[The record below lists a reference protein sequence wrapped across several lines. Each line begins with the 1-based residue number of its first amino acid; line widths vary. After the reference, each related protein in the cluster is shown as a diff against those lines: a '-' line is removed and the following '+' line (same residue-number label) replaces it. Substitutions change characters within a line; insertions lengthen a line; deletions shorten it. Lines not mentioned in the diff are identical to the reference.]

1 MNFSR
6 QALLGIGMIIGGSVM
21 LYAMVQQIGTT
32 TDPEVAAA
40 IVEQPEN
47 KQPAPPP
54 LTTDIDTEKRLL
66 AQKQKERAARAA
78 EQQRRARE
86 FSAEQESAEAKALAK
101 SQAENEQYIAKNTPT
116 GGDSDSPEAAQPTV
130 TTPKVQ
136 PRVDTAAA
144 KPNNDNQKVAQQ
156 KQIEAQKLA
165 AAKMKAEAEEQAK
178 INKQTQALS
187 READRKVADAKLK
200 AEAEKAAA
208 LKKKQAEEQA
218 AKVEAAKAQPPKS
231 ASDYKV
237 KNGDAL
243 SKIAR
248 QHNVSVSAL
257 AQANKISSASSIQI
271 GQTLTIP
278 SAKQVQRL
286 EREAAAE
293 KKAAEDKRKKEE
305 AAAAQAANAQKNLIA
320 ARQEVKDTDAKGS
333 FGVQVALATNQSKA
347 NEVVK
352 KYEAA
357 GYKVKTVNVGT
368 GRGVRVIVGP
378 ERGKIAA
385 LALKDKVNS
394 DASVG
399 ANGAWVRYWD

>member
-6 QALLGIGMIIGGSVM
+6 QALLGIGMIVGGSVM

-32 TDPEVAAA
+32 NDPEVAA
-40 IVEQPEN
+40 IVEQPVI
-47 KQPAPPP
+47 KAPAP
-54 LTTDIDTEKRLL
+54 LTTDIETEKRLL

-78 EQQRRARE
+78 EQERRAKE

-101 SQAENEQYIAKNTPT
+101 SQAENEQYIANSAPAA
-116 GGDSDSPEAAQPTV
+116 GDSDSPEAAQTSLV
-130 TTPKVQ
+130 TPKVQ
-136 PRVDTAAA
+136 TRANTAVT
-144 KPNNDNQKVAQQ
+144 KPNTDSQKTAQQ
-156 KQIEAQKLA
+156 NQAEAEKRA
-165 AAKMKAEAEEQAK
+165 AVKKKAEAEEQAA
-178 INKQTQALS
+178 IRKQTQALS
-187 READRKVADAKLK
+187 READKKLADTKKK
-200 AEAEKAAA
+200 AEDEKAAA
-208 LKKKQAEEQA
+208 LKKKQEQA
-218 AKVEAAKAQPPKS
+218 AKDEAAKAQPPKS

-237 KNGDAL
+237 KSGDAL

-257 AQANKISSASSIQI
+257 AQANKISPSSSLQI
-271 GQTLTIP
+271 GQALTIP
-278 SAKQVQRL
+278 SPKQIERL

-293 KKAAEDKRKKEE
+293 KKAAEDKLKKEQT
-305 AAAAQAANAQKNLIA
+305 AAKLSADAQENLRA
-320 ARQEVKDTDAKGS
+320 ARQQVKDTDAKGN
-333 FGVQVALATNQSKA
+333 FGVQVALATNQNKA

-357 GYKVKTVNVGT
+357 GYKVKTINVGT

-394 DASVG
+394 DASVN